1 MNTTFISFNC
11 ITLHL
16 CHRRIFH
23 VAIQRDAF
31 VIESAA
37 NKNKIM
43 IMSLDTLEVI

>member
-1 MNTTFISFNC
+1 MINFIS

-16 CHRRIFH
+16 CHCRIFH

-37 NKNKIM
+37 NKNENH
-43 IMSLDTLEVI
+43 DYVISNIQIHVET

>member
-1 MNTTFISFNC
+1 MINFIS

-16 CHRRIFH
+16 CHCRIFH

-37 NKNKIM
+37 NKNKNH
-43 IMSLDTLEVI
+43 DYVIRKIDIYIET

>member
-1 MNTTFISFNC
+1 MIHFIS
-11 ITLHL
+11 IALHL
-16 CHRRIFH
+16 CHCRIFH